1 MSTIHNRTRRSSVAH
16 QSGGR
21 TADTSIRNG
30 RRRTQSVA
38 VTRREQLPVKA
49 RTETLGDRAQGGNTS
64 GATKLRIGLEG
75 SEGRDYF
82 FKPEEA
88 KLASRLN
95 PVMAAGIP
103 DENPRLGERS
113 VATYKIGELLFG
125 DKVPLPVSF
134 LDDIDGQ
141 RGQVIARAP
150 GENAAEIFRKPYS
163 ADNLNLKFVN
173 DLFNLQVIDYITGQT
188 DRNLTNLFVEDQ
200 DGKFTGIKGIDSDT
214 SFGSNPLA
222 TLQNAR
228 RFQNGNLFP
237 KDIKIPQSYV
247 DLLKSKKEELI
258 KQWTGMLSSQESDM
272 AKERLEKLI
281 EDNDK
286 KGYPEIEE
294 MPETVKGFQE
304 LGPYLKR
311 FADRNFESE
320 DLGKKRQDLNE
331 VSGKT
336 PEKKA
341 PQVKAVLEE
350 LANEINIKYST
361 PDIEDQ
367 YFRNLDA
374 IARML
379 NIGEQHGNTDS
390 VQIIGNHFEKI
401 NDGIANLE
409 SLLKER
415 ASKLKLKKPAEANSI
430 QEMLKKLPGIKN
442 ELSKESEKLQA
453 RISALQAKAFD
464 AEKIELSSRLQ
475 GEKSSARETLFASFL
490 SGLPPLKQAQTED
503 EAQVRLYEQTTAE
516 LNELAQAYYKAR
528 NQVNTPAIQRTV
540 AGQTRLE
547 IARNEALQAF
557 HNYKPP
563 VNLTPGYLEKLD
575 AFKDGIY
582 QHGPIPRPQ
591 AAFNPKVGI
600 HGQSV
605 RAQTAAGRPR
615 LAPMPG
621 APSQVEQQAQSKP
634 AAEVAPRPST
644 QLRPLRAPGA
654 PGRPQ

>member
-1 MSTIHNRTRRSSVAH
+1 MSTIHNRPRRSSVAH

-38 VTRREQLPVKA
+38 VTRREKDANPREKI
-49 RTETLGDRAQGGNTS
+49 LGERAEQGNTS
-64 GATKLRIGLEG
+64 GATKVRHTIGDRTEA
-75 SEGRDYF
+75 F
-82 FKPEEA
+82 FKPTEE
-88 KLASRLN
+88 RLTSMPN
-95 PVMAAGIP
+95 PLITAGIP
-103 DENPRLGERS
+103 EDQPRLEERS
-113 VATYKIGELLFG
+113 VATFNVGETLFG
-125 DKVPLPVSF
+125 DQVPLPVSY
-134 LDDIDGQ
+134 LDEINGQ
-141 RGQVIARAP
+141 KGQVIALAP
-150 GENAAEIFRKPYS
+150 GKSAAEVIRKPYNT
-163 ADNLNLKFVN
+163 DTLNPAFVR

-200 DGKFTGIKGIDSDT
+200 DGRFTRIRGIDSDT
-214 SFGSNPLA
+214 SFGSNDLA
-222 TLQNAR
+222 RLGRTTGKDA
-228 RFQNGNLFP
+228 GNLFP
-237 KDIKIPQSYV
+237 SDLKIPQSYV
-247 DLLKSKKEELI
+247 DKLKSKKDELI
-258 KQWTGMLSSQESDM
+258 QQWKDVLTPQESEM
-272 AKERLEKLI
+272 AKIRLNKLI
-281 EDNDK
+281 NDNDG
-286 KGYPEIEE
+286 KGHPEINDIPKNVEDF
-294 MPETVKGFQE
+294 KK
-304 LGPYLKR
+304 LGSYFKR
-311 FADRNFESE
+311 FADRNLESE
-320 DLGKKRQDLNE
+320 ETGQKRQELAALA
-331 VSGKT
+331 GKT
-336 PEKKA
+336 INDRKTKVDELLTSLQKEISTSYIPG
-341 PQVKAVLEE
+341 VKTLG
-350 LANEINIKYST
+350 LRNYSA
-361 PDIEDQ
+361 IE
-367 YFRNLDA
+367 
-374 IARML
+374 RML
-379 NIGEQHGNTDS
+379 DVTETDGSLATLNAVEKSLGEISEAIEEITLRSFDNKIRIATNQNRFQD
-390 VQIIGNHFEKI
+390 VQALTREK
-401 NDGIANLE
+401 NNLHAIKTE
-409 SLLKER
+409 L
-415 ASKLKLKKPAEANSI
+415 NS
-430 QEMLKKLPGIKN
+430 EK
-442 ELSKESEKLQA
+442 EKLQA
-453 RISALQAKAFD
+453 RILELRYRHTISEN
-464 AEKIELSSRLQ
+464 EKIVQSAQLQ
-475 GEKSSARETLFASFL
+475 KTEALARETLFASFL